1 MSFLFFAFNNKYIIW
16 YQPNGKSIAHFSEN
30 WGYLVISPI
39 PSLNI
44 LSYLFGRTLDAHAGK
59 IVKDLF
65 PTDTFLAYGPPRC
78 LQGRE
83 CYVDA
88 IYLTIGTTLFA
99 FLLSLWAGYRDS
111 RRTAKLQIEEED
123 DG

>member
-1 MSFLFFAFNNKYIIW
+1 M
-16 YQPNGKSIAHFSEN
+16 
-30 WGYLVISPI
+30 
-39 PSLNI
+39 
-44 LSYLFGRTLDAHAGK
+44 
-59 IVKDLF
+59 
-65 PTDTFLAYGPPRC
+65 
-78 LQGRE
+78 
-83 CYVDA
+83 DA